1 VLSRECSTDM
11 CEHKRRR
18 YYCRDCQGA
27 GACEHNNRRWRCRE
41 CNGAYTCEHGLIKTN
56 CLQCEMEKVAPKALD
71 APPPPPL
78 EQGGDMQ
85 MGLPVGVPPLGVPLG
100 PSALSLGVPLG
111 PSAAVGLPVEGKEGD
126 GAVDGGGGS
135 HAASAQVDAASL
147 VPPAAS
153 AGSSPGPSA
162 SGVGDLDGEEDASN
176 LSRVCIHKRWRVFCA
191 ECGGN
196 GLCEHGKRKGMAP
209 VLGAWL
215 ACYRACLACLP
226 CVFALRGRRASVHLC
241 SVLALGHLS
250 SVNVAWCGSWRSVF
264 ASRWMSAP
272 P

>member
-1 VLSRECSTDM
+1 MLSRECSTDM

>member
-1 VLSRECSTDM
+1 M

-226 CVFALRGRRASVHLC
+226 CVVGGHLC
-241 SVLALGHLS
+241 I
-250 SVNVAWCGSWRSVF
+250 C
-264 ASRWMSAP
+264 AP
-272 P
+272 CLH